1 MKKYPLLIA
10 LLIMLSGCAIGVY
23 DGQGRFHGVAI
34 GAPVPYYAP
43 SHPNRVYDG
52 HGNRYYS
59 QEPDRYYRGPRY
71 PGYYR

>member
-23 DGQGRFHGVAI
+23 DGRGFHGVAI
-34 GAPVPYYAP
+34 GVPYPYYAP
-43 SHPNRVYDG
+43 SHPPRAYDG
-52 HGNRYYS
+52 PGNRYYS
-59 QEPDRYYRGPRY
+59 QEPDRYYRGRGY